1 MSVTLALAHQSF
13 DPRVLGDM
21 HLWLSAEINGNAGNT
36 WTDLSGSGN
45 NGTLTNGPTYSTTG
59 GGSILLDGVNDYVA
73 VTGVTPTL
81 FGNAWTFATW
91 VRPSGAQSTRG
102 IYAVQ
107 SAVNDGG
114 PAILF
119 QRQNSTTARYYINGN
134 YRISQTV
141 NDDVWT
147 HCALTYDGTIFRA
160 YKNGAEDG
168 TYTATV
174 TYSGTAAYLWM
185 GQGFNGYLNGRF
197 GEFDVWKAALSASA
211 VSALYQRT
219 RFRFA

>member
-1 MSVTLALAHQSF
+1 MSATLALAHQSF
-13 DPRVLGDM
+13 DPRMLGSM
-21 HLWLSAEINGNAGNT
+21 HLWLNAEINGNGGTT

-45 NGTLTNGPTYSTTG
+45 NGTLTNGPTFSTTG
-59 GGSILLDGVNDYVA
+59 GGSIALDGVNDYVA
-73 VTGVTPTL
+73 VTAVTPAL

-91 VRPSGAQSTRG
+91 VRPTGAQSTRG
-102 IYAVQ
+102 LYAIQTV
-107 SAVNDGG
+107 VNDGS
-114 PAILF
+114 PAILL

-141 NDDVWT
+141 SDNVWT
-147 HCALTYDGTIFRA
+147 HLALSYDGTIFRA

-185 GQGFNGYLNGRF
+185 GQGFDGYFNGNF
-197 GEFDVWKAALSASA
+197 GEFAVWKSALSAAAISA
-211 VSALYQRT
+211 AYQRS
-219 RFRFA
+219 RFRYA